1 MKIGNMDVFG
11 VIYKITNKVN
21 NKCYFGQTIR
31 KNGFNGRYCAS
42 GKGIERVYNY
52 YKNQIKYGENYNVH
66 LFKSIEKYGYDSF
79 YINETFDVAFS
90 QEELNLKE
98 ECWIKIYD
106 STNSKKGYNIKQ
118 GGMNSKHN
126 KESKTRI
133 GRNIVCIDDMKEF
146 ISLEEA
152 VRYYD
157 VSTSWIKKTFKMKH
171 SYNNFK
177 NESPI
182 FRKMKRAFTKNE
194 GRCCI
199 CACYIKKNSSNQKY
213 CKKCAEQVNKNRK
226 NKNIDNSKIYTKK
239 TYDKSNPSSS
249 KYSKYNKRVKSFI
262 LKCNDSDDDIDMI
275 IKKVK
280 SQHKIS
286 ITYNYIEWLL
296 LQQNIIT

>member
-1 MKIGNMDVFG
+1 MNVGNLQVYG
-11 VIYKITNKVN
+11 IIYKIINKIN

-106 STNSKKGYNIKQ
+106 STNNKRGYNIKQ

-126 KESKTRI
+126 SESKTRI
-133 GRNIVCIDDMKEF
+133 GHNIVCIDDMKEF

-157 VSTSWIKKTFKMKH
+157 VSTSWIKKTFKMKV
-171 SYNNFK
+171 F
-177 NESPI
+177 
-182 FRKMKRAFTKNE
+182 
-194 GRCCI
+194 
-199 CACYIKKNSSNQKY
+199 
-213 CKKCAEQVNKNRK
+213 
-226 NKNIDNSKIYTKK
+226 
-239 TYDKSNPSSS
+239 
-249 KYSKYNKRVKSFI
+249 
-262 LKCNDSDDDIDMI
+262 
-275 IKKVK
+275 
-280 SQHKIS
+280 
-286 ITYNYIEWLL
+286 
-296 LQQNIIT
+296 